1 MARRVTTKLSGLH
14 EAINEALEAYGEQIL
29 DSVSESIEQG
39 ANLFIAEAVKVSPE
53 DKTHSGNHY
62 KDCWAIAPTKYTKY
76 RRYVGNTKKV
86 PGKNSSSIPLINILE
101 FSTTRGHPHVNEAVK
116 NSKDQIYNLVKSK
129 LEKVGNN
136 A

>member
-14 EAINEALEAYGEQIL
+14 EAINEAIEAYGEQIL

-53 DKTHSGNHY
+53 DKTHTGHHY
-62 KDCWAIAPTKYTKY
+62 KDCWAIASTKYTKY
-76 RRYVGNTKKV
+76 RRYVGNTQKV
-86 PGKNSSSIPLINILE
+86 SGKNSSSIPLINILE
-101 FSTTRGHPHVNEAVK
+101 FSTVRGSPHVNDTIK
-116 NSKDQIYNLVKSK
+116 NSKDRIFNLVKSN